1 MANLTRRQFFRGG
14 FQAGRHV
21 AAVAAGNEQP
31 EPESG
36 PAGLGAIAGD
46 FPPEMLALEAQRLGL
61 DPESTDR
68 ETLLAAVYA
77 AMTGHGPG
85 NAG

>member
-1 MANLTRRQFFRGG
+1 MANLTRREFFRGG
-14 FQAGRHV
+14 FQTGRRV

-31 EPESG
+31 KPEIG

-46 FPPEMLALEAQRLGL
+46 FPAEMLALEAQRLGL
-61 DPESTDR
+61 DPDSADR

-77 AMTGHGPG
+77 AMTGLGPG